1 VDSGNVD
8 VADFLI
14 IRNRCDAA
22 TKYTNWVGDGLRAYL
37 ESKGHAVTDLS
48 DADAS
53 PDKVRD
59 WLAYD
64 NRKTMKAIIA
74 LDHGSL
80 DAFWGEENG
89 DIAPVI
95 DLANV
100 EDLTKGLHVYTL
112 ACATNGA
119 GGLGE
124 TAVSKG
130 CYSWLG
136 YTEPIYAQKSRTFK
150 ECIWS
155 YIEAMAEGKTIEQ
168 CERVLR
174 DAYAARTSR
183 SFIFQHNLDRL
194 LLRKSANNMTI
205 NSHNR
210 LAKEIPLVVAL
221 WEHTGYQ
228 GRRRLIVDDTPRL
241 DLQDFND
248 QVSAVGVHPGPDYEA
263 WKAAH
268 GQAEPTVGLY
278 EHVNYDGAA
287 LILTAGGYPNI
298 HRLYNFG
305 DVVSSVRINPTP
317 PSVVKIA
324 PIPLIVELYEDIN
337 FGGTRAV
344 IVEDVPDIPRYLGP
358 EFNDVVSSV
367 RVRTG
372 PDYSPGKQA
381 QLFRDVDYSGNSTRL
396 GPGDYPNIGTS
407 HGFNDIVSSIRV
419 R

>member
-1 VDSGNVD
+1 M
-8 VADFLI
+8 ADFLI
-14 IRNRCDAA
+14 IRSKCDLA
-22 TKYTNWVGDGLRAYL
+22 TEYTHWVGEGMKEYL
-37 ESKGHAVTDLS
+37 ESKGHSVTDLS

-53 PDKVRD
+53 PEKVSD
-59 WLAYD
+59 WLQYD
-64 NRKTMKAIIA
+64 NRETMKAVIA

-80 DAFWGEENG
+80 DVFWGEKNG
-89 DIAPVI
+89 NIAAAI
-95 DLANV
+95 DLANA
-100 EDLTKGLHVYTL
+100 EDLTKGLQVYSL
-112 ACATNGA
+112 ACSTNGA

-136 YTEPIYAQKSRTFK
+136 YTEPVYAQKSQTFK

-155 YIEAMAEGKTIEQ
+155 YVEAMAEGKTMEQ
-168 CERVLR
+168 CEHALR
-174 DAYAARTSR
+174 DAYAARTGR
-183 SFIFQHNLDRL
+183 SFIYQYNLDRL

-210 LAKEIPLVVAL
+210 LPKEIPLVVAL
-221 WEHTGYQ
+221 WEHAGYR
-228 GRRRLIVDDTPRL
+228 GRRRLIVEDTPRL
-241 DLQDFND
+241 ALQDFDD

-268 GQAEPTVGLY
+268 GQKEPTVGLY
-278 EHVNYDGAA
+278 EHVNYGGAT

-298 HRLYNFG
+298 HRVYNFG
-305 DVVSSVRINPTP
+305 DVVSSVRVNPAP
-317 PSVVKIA
+317 PSVHKIA
-324 PIPLIVELYEDIN
+324 PIPLIVELYEHIGFAGN
-337 FGGTRAV
+337 RAV

-367 RVRTG
+367 RVKPG

-381 QLFRDVDYSGNSTRL
+381 QLFRDVGYSGSSMRL
-396 GPGDYPNIGTS
+396 GPGDYPNISTS
-407 HGFNDIVSSIRV
+407 HGFSDVVSSISV